1 MGTAR
6 NYEAWS
12 GTSGGSVS
20 LTPDFDA
27 PAKVWLFQNT
37 SSTATDVI
45 TFTLV
50 GQDIKVRGGQTLKI
64 ALVADSVAVAG
75 SGAGYVV
82 RAADV
87 PSSLDVSIESAGSGG
102 GGSSTPTQEYLSS
115 ATVAISAMVD
125 TVLIQK
131 SGAPCT
137 VTLPAITAALDG
149 NITSIKMEV
158 ADVAG
163 AAGTHTITIQPN
175 AGDTGTLING
185 AANATITSNYGSVTL
200 QAVNYDG
207 ITYTGSHDESRSGKH
222 WKLS

>member
-1 MGTAR
+1 DPDIIYTIKDV
-6 NYEAWS
+6 
-12 GTSGGSVS
+12 GGNASTNNITISCSSTFVDSSASTYVISTDYASVGVYKSSVS
-20 LTPDFDA
+20 GRF
-27 PAKVWLFQNT
+27 
-37 SSTATDVI
+37 
-45 TFTLV
+45 
-50 GQDIKVRGGQTLKI
+50 
-64 ALVADSVAVAG
+64 AVLPG
-75 SGAGYVV
+75 
-82 RAADV
+82 
-87 PSSLDVSIESAGSGG
+87 VSSGG

-115 ATVAISAMVD
+115 ATVAIAAMVD

-149 NITSIKMEV
+149 NITSIKMEI

-207 ITYTGSHDESRSGKH
+207 ITYGAGHDESRSGKH